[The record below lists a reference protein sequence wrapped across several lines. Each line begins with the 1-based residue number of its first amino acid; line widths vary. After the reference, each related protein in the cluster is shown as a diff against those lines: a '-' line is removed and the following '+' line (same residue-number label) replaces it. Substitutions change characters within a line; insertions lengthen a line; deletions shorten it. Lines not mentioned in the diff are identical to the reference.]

1 MKLLFKTKQSFINNL
16 LGSKTN
22 FIFMFFSKLKYYS
35 YYKKIK
41 TKTKIDP
48 NYILK
53 FPIILKKHKKISR
66 KKNNNLEE
74 PNLNKYYII
83 FALLI
88 SLLVVLYIIFMYQNL
103 KDNFWKNI
111 GRQVRFQ
118 AEVVEKSIN
127 YSFNDAENYLSIAS
141 DRIIDFKAYNDIN
154 IIAKIIKRT
163 RSKDMYSRNTATWIN
178 ISFSKNEEVLATTLE
193 GVLKKPRISTKY
205 NFDDNFYSQQKNENN
220 IFVSMKIGKPF
231 PIEDD
236 IVDGDALPISLD
248 VEDVSGKIYG
258 VLTAEFPVEVIKKQ
272 ISGVFDDKD
281 LCYISIDRNNDIIAY
296 SDANFPSIENAKKIL
311 KERQLSQAILL
322 QDDIKINNLKDN
334 NDLNILK
341 KSKNL
346 LIEGQIDDLKID
358 SCIFNFYRKTSDGRF
373 LIISG
378 YESRKLNIQH
388 LDFIL
393 LSGGTSVGLLIL
405 FLLMLYIF
413 RKKVI
418 IPFVGDLIKSK
429 TEAVLANLAKSQF
442 LSNMSHELR
451 TPMNG
456 IIGMTQA
463 LKDSDK
469 ISGEERDQLNTI
481 YRSADS
487 LLVILNDLLN
497 FSKIEARKIEIE
509 NIAFD
514 IFDLV
519 DDISDLLSTSAN
531 DKGIEI
537 VSEVD
542 CDIPSSLIS
551 DQGRIRQIICNLV
564 NNAIKFTNH
573 GEILIHVTLDRIENE
588 KYFIKFE
595 IKDSGIGIPKE
606 KISLIFQSFT
616 QGDMSTTRKYGGTG
630 LGLSIS
636 KELVNLMNGQI
647 GFSSKKGKGS
657 DFWFVIPM
665 QKYHEGE
672 SVVDNAES
680 ERIKE
685 ISGNNLALIEN
696 NKTSSHFLS
705 RYLEKIGL
713 KTSIIDLSDVNQE
726 DDSNNKIIIDEL
738 KKLTNLDCILISH
751 NSKIGVNA
759 KKLIRDIRNDYIL
772 REKPSILLTSI
783 YDRSRFPIEDFK
795 LFDHV
800 ITKPVKKNQLLN
812 YLFLVFNPN
821 CEDQE
826 NGLTDKLE
834 YSKKD
839 QIKKRGLKVLICEDN
854 EVNMKVAVTIMKSFG
869 FDIDKA
875 ENGQEALNKF
885 IHIHYDLILMDCM
898 MPITDGYEATT
909 QIRQIEK
916 NNNDEKPVIIFAL
929 TANAGESERD
939 KCKKIGM
946 NDYISKPVKKE
957 TIDRLIGE
965 WFDLGA

>member
-1 MKLLFKTKQSFINNL
+1 
-16 LGSKTN
+16 
-22 FIFMFFSKLKYYS
+22 
-35 YYKKIK
+35 
-41 TKTKIDP
+41 
-48 NYILK
+48 
-53 FPIILKKHKKISR
+53 
-66 KKNNNLEE
+66 
-74 PNLNKYYII
+74 
-83 FALLI
+83 
-88 SLLVVLYIIFMYQNL
+88 MYQNM

-111 GRQVRFQ
+111 SHKVKFQ

-127 YSFNDAENYLSIAS
+127 YAFNDVENYLSIAS

-163 RSKDMYSRNTATWIN
+163 NSKDMYSRNVATWIN
-178 ISFSKNEEVLATTLE
+178 ISYIKDGMVLATTLE
-193 GVLKKPRISTKY
+193 GVLKTPRMSKKY
-205 NFDDNFYSQQKNENN
+205 DFDKNFYDQQKAEKN

-231 PIEDD
+231 PLDD
-236 IVDGDALPISLD
+236 DLVIGDALPISLD
-248 VEDVSGKIYG
+248 VEDLSGKVHG
-258 VLTAEFPVEVIKKQ
+258 VLTAEFPIEVIKKL
-272 ISGVFDDKD
+272 ISGVFNDKD
-281 LCYISIDRNNDIIAY
+281 LCYISIDRNDDIIAY
-296 SDANFPSIENAKKIL
+296 SNTNFSSINNAKTIL
-311 KERQLSQAILL
+311 KEKKLAKNILFAQDLSG
-322 QDDIKINNLKDN
+322 DFKNDLKKNKLKEN
-334 NDLNILK
+334 NDLNNK
-341 KSKNL
+341 RSRKF
-346 LIEGQIDDLKID
+346 LIEGQMEDLKID
-358 SCIFNFYRKTSDGRF
+358 SCVFNYYRKTSDRRF

-378 YESRKLNIQH
+378 YESQKLNIQH
-388 LDFIL
+388 FDFIL
-393 LSGGTSVGLLIL
+393 WSGGTSLGLSIL

-413 RKKVI
+413 RIKVI
-418 IPFVGDLIKSK
+418 IPFVGDLVKSK
-429 TEAVLANLAKSQF
+429 TEAESANQAKSQF

-487 LLVILNDLLN
+487 LLIILNDLLN
-497 FSKIEARKIEIE
+497 FSKIEAKKIEIE

-514 IFDLV
+514 IHDLI

-537 VSEVD
+537 VSEVES
-542 CDIPSSLIS
+542 DIPNSLIS

-573 GEILIHVTLDRIENE
+573 GEILIHVALDRIENE
-588 KYFIKFE
+588 KYFIKFT
-595 IKDSGIGIPKE
+595 INDSGIGIPKE
-606 KISLIFQSFT
+606 KINLIFQSFT

-636 KELVNLMNGQI
+636 KELVSLMNGHI

-665 QKYHEGE
+665 EKYQEE
-672 SVVDNAES
+672 ENTIEDQDS

-685 ISGNNLALIEN
+685 ISGNNVALVEN
-696 NKTSSHFLS
+696 NKTSSYFLS
-705 RYLEKIGL
+705 RYLRNIGL
-713 KTSIIDLSDVNQE
+713 ITSVIEVNSINHE
-726 DDSNNKIIIDEL
+726 NEVNSKIIIDEL
-738 KKLTNLDCILISH
+738 RKLNNLDCILISH
-751 NSKIGVNA
+751 NFKIGINA
-759 KKLIRDIRNDYIL
+759 KKLIKDIRNDYIL
-772 REKPSILLTSI
+772 RDIPTILLTSI
-783 YDRSRFPIEDFK
+783 YDRSRFPIEEFK

-800 ITKPVKKNQLLN
+800 ITKPVKKTQLLN
-812 YLFLVFNPN
+812 YLFLAFNTN
-821 CEDQE
+821 CDDLE
-826 NGLTDKLE
+826 NELVIKNE
-834 YSKKD
+834 SSKKD

-854 EVNMKVAVTIMKSFG
+854 EVNMKVAATIMKSFG

-875 ENGQEALNKF
+875 ENGQEAVNKF
-885 IHIHYDLILMDCM
+885 IHVHYDLILMDCM
-898 MPITDGYEATT
+898 MPITDGYEATA

-916 NNNDEKPVIIFAL
+916 NRADEKPVIIFAL

-957 TIDRLIGE
+957 TIDNLISE
-965 WFDLGA
+965 WFDLGV

>member
-1 MKLLFKTKQSFINNL
+1 MTSILNRIRYCSYCKKIQI
-16 LGSKTN
+16 KTN
-22 FIFMFFSKLKYYS
+22 INP
-35 YYKKIK
+35 
-41 TKTKIDP
+41 D
-48 NYILK
+48 YILK
-53 FPIILKKHKKISR
+53 FPIILKKYKKIAK
-66 KKNNNLEE
+66 KKNKNLDE

-88 SLLVVLYIIFMYQNL
+88 SLLVVLYIIFMYQNM

-111 GRQVRFQ
+111 SHKVKFQ

-127 YSFNDAENYLSIAS
+127 YAFNDVENYLSIAS

-163 RSKDMYSRNTATWIN
+163 NSKDMYSRNVATWIN
-178 ISFSKNEEVLATTLE
+178 ISYIKDGMVLATTLE
-193 GVLKKPRISTKY
+193 GVLKTPRMSKKY
-205 NFDDNFYSQQKNENN
+205 DFDKNFYDQQKAEKN

-231 PIEDD
+231 PFDD
-236 IVDGDALPISLD
+236 DLVIGDALPISLD
-248 VEDVSGKIYG
+248 VEDLSGKVHG
-258 VLTAEFPVEVIKKQ
+258 VLTAEFPIEVIKKL
-272 ISGVFDDKD
+272 ISGVFNDKD
-281 LCYISIDRNNDIIAY
+281 LCYISIDRNDDIIAY
-296 SDANFPSIENAKKIL
+296 SDANFSSINNAKTIL
-311 KERQLSQAILL
+311 KEKKLAKNILFA
-322 QDDIKINNLKDN
+322 QDLYDDFKNDLKKNKLKEN
-334 NDLNILK
+334 NDLNNKRLRK
-341 KSKNL
+341 F
-346 LIEGQIDDLKID
+346 LIEGQMEDLKID
-358 SCIFNFYRKTSDGRF
+358 SCVFNYYRKTSDRRF

-378 YESRKLNIQH
+378 YESQKLNIQH
-388 LDFIL
+388 FDFIL
-393 LSGGTSVGLLIL
+393 WSGGTSLGLSIL

-413 RKKVI
+413 RIKVI
-418 IPFVGDLIKSK
+418 IPFVGDLVKSK
-429 TEAVLANLAKSQF
+429 TEAESANQAKSQF

-487 LLVILNDLLN
+487 LLIILNDLLN
-497 FSKIEARKIEIE
+497 FSKIEAKKIEIE

-514 IFDLV
+514 IHDLI

-537 VSEVD
+537 VSEVES
-542 CDIPSSLIS
+542 DIPNSLIS

-573 GEILIHVTLDRIENE
+573 GEILIHVALDRIENE
-588 KYFIKFE
+588 KYFIKFT
-595 IKDSGIGIPKE
+595 INDSGIGIPKE
-606 KISLIFQSFT
+606 KINLIFQSFT

-636 KELVNLMNGQI
+636 KELVNLMNGHI

-665 QKYHEGE
+665 LKYIEDQAVIE
-672 SVVDNAES
+672 DSES
-680 ERIKE
+680 ENIKE
-685 ISGNNLALIEN
+685 ISGNNVALIEN
-696 NKTSSHFLS
+696 NKTSSYFLS
-705 RYLEKIGL
+705 RYLRNLGL
-713 KTSIIDLSDVNQE
+713 ITSVIEVNSINNE
-726 DDSNNKIIIDEL
+726 NEVNNKIIIDEL
-738 KKLTNLDCILISH
+738 KKLNNLDCILISH
-751 NSKIGVNA
+751 NFKIGINA
-759 KKLIRDIRNDYIL
+759 KKLIKDIRNDYIL
-772 REKPSILLTSI
+772 RDIPTILLTSI
-783 YDRSRFPIEDFK
+783 YDRSRFPIEEFK

-800 ITKPVKKNQLLN
+800 MTKPVKKTQLLN
-812 YLFLVFNPN
+812 YLFLAFNTN
-821 CEDQE
+821 CDVLE
-826 NGLTDKLE
+826 NELVMKNE
-834 YSKKD
+834 SSIKD

-854 EVNMKVAVTIMKSFG
+854 EVNMKVAATIMKSFG

-875 ENGQEALNKF
+875 ENGQEAVNKF
-885 IHIHYDLILMDCM
+885 IHVHYDLILMDCM

-916 NNNDEKPVIIFAL
+916 NRADEKPVIIFAL
-929 TANAGESERD
+929 TANAGESERE

-957 TIDRLIGE
+957 TIDNLISE
-965 WFDLGA
+965 WFDLGV

>member
-1 MKLLFKTKQSFINNL
+1 MKLLFKTKQLFIDNL

-22 FIFMFFSKLKYYS
+22 FIYKFFCKLKYYS

-53 FPIILKKHKKISR
+53 FPIILKKHKKIYE
-66 KKNNNLEE
+66 KQNNNLGE

-111 GRQVRFQ
+111 GRQIRFQ

-127 YSFNDAENYLSIAS
+127 YSFNDAENYLTIAS

-178 ISFSKNEEVLATTLE
+178 ISYSKNEEVLATTLE
-193 GVLKKPRISTKY
+193 GVLKKPQISTKY

-248 VEDVSGKIYG
+248 VEDASGKIYG

-322 QDDIKINNLKDN
+322 EDDIKINNLKDN

-388 LDFIL
+388 LNFIL
-393 LSGGTSVGLLIL
+393 RSGGTSVGLLIL

-514 IFDLV
+514 IFDLI

-665 QKYHEGE
+665 LKYHEEEG
-672 SVVDNAES
+672 DDDAES

-696 NKTSSHFLS
+696 NKTSSHFLG
-705 RYLEKIGL
+705 RYLENIGL
-713 KTSIIDLSDVNQE
+713 KTSIIQLSYVNQE

-738 KKLTNLDCILISH
+738 KKLANLDCILISH

-759 KKLIRDIRNDYIL
+759 KKLIRDIRNDNIL
-772 REKPSILLTSI
+772 REKPTILLTSI
-783 YDRSRFPIEDFK
+783 YDRSRFPIEYFK

-812 YLFLVFNPN
+812 YIFLAFNPN

-826 NGLTDKLE
+826 NGLINKLE
-834 YSKKD
+834 HSKKD
-839 QIKKRGLKVLICEDN
+839 QIKKCGLKVLICEDN

-957 TIDRLIGE
+957 TINRLIGE